1 MRVDFGQ
8 RVMERRTFLGVI
20 TGGLLAAPLAA
31 EGQPA
36 GKPYRI
42 GFLGDVVAPTNP
54 AANFRSGLNTL
65 GYVEGRDFVMEYRWT
80 ADPARLPELAAD
92 LVQAK
97 VDIIVTAGPAGIRA
111 ARQATKTIPIV
122 FAASSLV
129 VERGFVESLARPGGN
144 VTGIT
149 FQVQPD
155 KELQL
160 LKEAVPTLVR
170 VGYLYDPGVTPDGLS
185 TRAKMGA
192 RALNLTLQ
200 PIAVRDHDEVAR
212 AFAKFE
218 RGTNGLMIQNSSLL
232 LVPAGHV
239 CGLALQRRLP
249 TITFGRTFAE
259 AGCLMSLGENL
270 TDMHRRAA
278 WFVDR
283 ILKGAK
289 PADLPVEQPTK
300 IELVINLKT
309 AKALGLTIPPSL
321 LQRADQVIE

>member
-1 MRVDFGQ
+1 V
-8 RVMERRTFLGVI
+8 TPP
-20 TGGLLAAPLAA
+20 PLA
-31 EGQPA
+31 Q
-36 GKPYRI
+36 RI
-42 GFLGDVVAPTNP
+42 D
-54 AANFRSGLNTL
+54 
-65 GYVEGRDFVMEYRWT
+65 
-80 ADPARLPELAAD
+80 RLPELAAD
-92 LVQAK
+92 LVRAK
-97 VDIIVTAGPAGIRA
+97 VDVIVTAGPAGIRA
-111 ARQATKTIPIV
+111 AKQATKTIPIV
-122 FAASSLV
+122 FAASSQV
-129 VERGFVESLARPGGN
+129 VESGFVESLARPGGK

-149 FQVQPD
+149 FQVQGD
-155 KELQL
+155 KGLEL

-170 VGYLYDPGVTPDGLS
+170 VGYLYDPGVAPEGPS
-185 TRAKMGA
+185 TRAKMAA

-218 RGTNGLMIQNSSLL
+218 RGTNGLMIQNSNIF

-249 TITFGRTFAE
+249 AITFGRTFAE

-270 TDMHRRAA
+270 ADMYRRAA
-278 WFVDR
+278 WFVDK

-309 AKALGLTIPPSL
+309 AKVLGLTIPPSL

>member
-1 MRVDFGQ
+1 
-8 RVMERRTFLGVI
+8 
-20 TGGLLAAPLAA
+20 
-31 EGQPA
+31 
-36 GKPYRI
+36 
-42 GFLGDVVAPTNP
+42 
-54 AANFRSGLNTL
+54 
-65 GYVEGRDFVMEYRWT
+65 MEYRWT
-80 ADPARLPELAAD
+80 GDLDRLPELAAD
-92 LVQAK
+92 LVRAK
-97 VDIIVTAGPAGIRA
+97 VDVIVTAGPAGIRA
-111 ARQATKTIPIV
+111 AKQATKTIPIV
-122 FAASSLV
+122 FASSSLV

-144 VTGIT
+144 VTGIS

-185 TRAKMGA
+185 TRAKTAA
-192 RALNLTLQ
+192 RGLNLTVQ

-212 AFAKFE
+212 AFEKFE
-218 RGTNGLMIQNSSLL
+218 RGTNGLMIQNSSILL
-232 LVPAGHV
+232 APAAAGHV

-249 TITFGRTFAE
+249 AIGLMRPFAE

-270 TDMHRRAA
+270 RDMHRRAA

-309 AKALGLTIPPSL
+309 AKALGLTIPQSL
-321 LQRADQVIE
+321 LHRADHVIE

>member
-1 MRVDFGQ
+1 VD
-8 RVMERRTFLGVI
+8 RRAFILT
-20 TGGLLAAPLAA
+20 TAGGLLAAPLAA

-42 GFLGDVVAPTNP
+42 GYLLDVAAPTNP
-54 AANFRSGLNTL
+54 APSFRSGLNSL

-80 ADPARLPELAAD
+80 VDSDRLRELAAD
-92 LVQAK
+92 LVRAK
-97 VDIIVTAGPAGIRA
+97 VDVIVTAGPAGIRA
-111 ARQATKTIPIV
+111 AKQATKTIPIV
-122 FAASSLV
+122 FAASSQV

-149 FQVQPD
+149 FQVEGD
-155 KELQL
+155 KGLQL

-170 VGYLYDPGVTPDGLS
+170 VGYLYDPSVADGPS
-185 TRAKMGA
+185 TRAKTAALG
-192 RALNLTLQ
+192 LNLTVQ

-212 AFAKFE
+212 AFEKFE
-218 RGTNGLMIQNSSLL
+218 RGTNGLMIQNSNIF
-232 LVPAGHV
+232 LVPADRV

-249 TITFGRTFAE
+249 AITFGRTFAE

-270 TDMHRRAA
+270 QDMHRRAA

>member
-1 MRVDFGQ
+1 MD
-8 RVMERRTFLGVI
+8 RRAFLGI
-20 TGGLLAAPLAA
+20 LAGSLLAAPLGA
-31 EGQPA
+31 EGQQA

-42 GFLGDVVAPTNP
+42 GVLLDVAAPINP
-54 AANFRSGLNTL
+54 LPNFRSALNNL
-65 GYVEGRDFVMEYRWT
+65 GYVEGQDFVMEYRWT
-80 ADPARLPELAAD
+80 VDLDRLPELAAD
-92 LVQAK
+92 LVRAK
-97 VDIIVTAGPAGIRA
+97 VDVIVTAGPAGIRA
-111 ARQATKTIPIV
+111 AKQATKTIPIV
-122 FAASSLV
+122 FAASSQV
-129 VERGFVESLARPGGN
+129 VESGFVESLARPGGN
-144 VTGIT
+144 VMGIT
-149 FQVQPD
+149 FQVQGD
-155 KELQL
+155 KGLEL

-170 VGYLYDPGVTPDGLS
+170 VGYLYDPGVAHEGPS
-185 TRAKMGA
+185 TRAKMAA
-192 RALNLTLQ
+192 RALNLTFQ

-270 TDMHRRAA
+270 ADMYRRAA
-278 WFVDR
+278 WFVDK

-321 LQRADQVIE
+321 LARADQVIE

>member
-1 MRVDFGQ
+1 MN
-8 RVMERRTFLGVI
+8 RRSFIGTV
-20 TGGLLAAPLAA
+20 TAGLLAAPLAA
-31 EGQPA
+31 EAQPV

-54 AANFRSGLNTL
+54 AANFRSGLNDL

-80 ADPARLPELAAD
+80 GALDRLPELAAD
-92 LVQAK
+92 LVRAK
-97 VDIIVTAGPAGIRA
+97 VNVIVTAGPAGIRA
-111 ARQATKTIPIV
+111 AKEATKTIPIV
-122 FAASSLV
+122 FASSSLV

-144 VTGIT
+144 VTGIS

-185 TRAKMGA
+185 TRAKTAA
-192 RALNLTLQ
+192 RRLNLTLQ

-212 AFAKFE
+212 AFEKFE

-232 LVPAGHV
+232 LAPAGYV

-249 TITFGRTFAE
+249 AIGLMRPFAE

-270 TDMHRRAA
+270 RDMHRRAA

-283 ILKGAK
+283 ILKGVK

-321 LQRADQVIE
+321 LQRADQVIDP